1 MPYSR
6 RTYRRRRP
14 PMRMRRRAPRALAT
28 VPRMMPRSYAFR
40 RHNQVA
46 TKVFWFKINGQIN
59 SDIAGNNTAIFRT
72 RGLADGNVVPQGR
85 DEIFTLYD
93 QFKVLAMRIR
103 WFPADV
109 GTEPGQ
115 VINQTVLFRGDQVVW
130 SDQRVDPGL
139 QVPLTIDQVINNASA
154 RMINPRRP
162 YTRVIYR
169 PRGVPTWGSC
179 VNPNAQPDSW
189 SGAIYQIIN
198 NSTPSNESGRPLWY
212 YTLTWKVVVRGR
224 RQN

>member
-1 MPYSR
+1 MPPR
-6 RTYRRRRP
+6 RRFRPRRRRP
-14 PMRMRRRAPRALAT
+14 MRRRRPAGIST
-28 VPRMMPRSYAFR
+28 VPRMMPRSYAFK

-46 TKVFWFKINGQIN
+46 TKVFWFKINGQTN
-59 SDIAGNNTAIFRT
+59 TDVAGNNLSIFRT
-72 RGLADGNVVPQGR
+72 RGFYQGPVLPQGQAA
-85 DEIFTLYD
+85 IFELYD
-93 QFKVLAMRIR
+93 QFKVIAMRIR

-115 VINQTVLFRGDQVVW
+115 VINQSVLFRGDQVVW
-130 SDQRVDPGL
+130 SDQREDPAQ
-139 QVPLTIDQVINNASA
+139 QVPQAISEVINNASA

-169 PRGVPTWGSC
+169 PTGNPAWGSC
-179 VNPNAQPDSW
+179 VNPVAQPDSW
-189 SGAIYQIIN
+189 GGAIYQLIN
-198 NSTPSNESGRPLWY
+198 NSTPSATSGRPLWY